1 MGDAFEV
8 SLLKRLPPTTDL
20 GSGVTAGQRL
30 ADLRTK
36 KDQKKQIIKAASL
49 EKTFGGMNEQDLIN
63 YVELIKT
70 QGEWDTFLQWKAK
83 GR

>member
-8 SLLKRLPPTTDL
+8 ILLKRLPPTTDL

-36 KDQKKQIIKAASL
+36 KDQIKKVASL
-49 EKTFGGMNEQDLIN
+49 ENLWRMNEQNLID
-63 YVELIKT
+63 YVESVKIH
-70 QGEWDTFLQWKAK
+70 GELEALQRWKAK
-83 GR
+83 DR

>member
-1 MGDAFEV
+1 MENLVGDAFEV

-36 KDQKKQIIKAASL
+36 KDQKNKGLAQ
-49 EKTFGGMNEQDLIN
+49 FRGGNGGF
-63 YVELIKT
+63 V
-70 QGEWDTFLQWKAK
+70 
-83 GR
+83 